1 MKGSKTA
8 SRQGF
13 PTKRSGFYDGGY
25 DEDAC
30 WEECTGKEG
39 ADADYCEGK
48 DGILFK
54 LTNLCKPTSCRNLIP
69 LTIQRFV
76 EIMTMVVKA
85 KAATAVTTR
94 RQGLAF

>member
-1 MKGSKTA
+1 MKC
-8 SRQGF
+8 
-13 PTKRSGFYDGGY
+13 SGFYDDGY

-39 ADADYCEGK
+39 VDADYCEGK

-54 LTNLCKPTSCRNLIP
+54 LMNLCKPTSCQNLIP
-69 LTIQRFV
+69 LTIQRFI

-85 KAATAVTTR
+85 KAAMMVTTR